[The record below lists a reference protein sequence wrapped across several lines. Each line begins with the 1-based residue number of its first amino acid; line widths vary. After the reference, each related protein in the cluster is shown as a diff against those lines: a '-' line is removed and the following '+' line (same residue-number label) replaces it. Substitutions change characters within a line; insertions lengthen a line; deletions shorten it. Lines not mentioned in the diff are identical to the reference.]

1 MDRWKS
7 RGGNS
12 QRREEK
18 KQGDIE
24 EKESEERKCRCTKR
38 KTSCKGTSLI
48 WASPKW
54 PQLKNQTKTSFAK
67 TRGFPTICL
76 ALKGLQRLAAGAK
89 LLEGKL
95 RVSRGWLEGHLLM
108 KRMKCSGFC
117 SVLKGHLE
125 RHIDGMQMAM
135 KNPIL
140 MFWLLDW
147 GSLARCTTLPFC
159 ALACT
164 PYFIAPHHNIFRAF
178 AAWKRTL
185 SLFTVGSTISI
196 IDVLSLKFFFKAVV
210 PSSGKKILLPC
221 QDTIWICLKNES

>member
-1 MDRWKS
+1 M
-7 RGGNS
+7 
-12 QRREEK
+12 QVH
-18 KQGDIE
+18 
-24 EKESEERKCRCTKR
+24 EKEDKLQRNEFDLSLPKV
-38 KTSCKGTSLI
+38 TSVK
-48 WASPKW
+48 KY
-54 PQLKNQTKTSFAK
+54 QTKTSFAK

-140 MFWLLDW
+140 MF
-147 GSLARCTTLPFC
+147 
-159 ALACT
+159 
-164 PYFIAPHHNIFRAF
+164 
-178 AAWKRTL
+178 
-185 SLFTVGSTISI
+185 
-196 IDVLSLKFFFKAVV
+196 
-210 PSSGKKILLPC
+210 
-221 QDTIWICLKNES
+221 